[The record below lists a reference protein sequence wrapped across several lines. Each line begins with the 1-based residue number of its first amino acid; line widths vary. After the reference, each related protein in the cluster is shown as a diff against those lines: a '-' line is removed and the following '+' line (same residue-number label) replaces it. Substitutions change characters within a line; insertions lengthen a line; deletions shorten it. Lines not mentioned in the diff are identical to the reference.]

1 MSNDAGEP
9 TTNGIVNTGNKL
21 TEEELEYIAA
31 VRAGA
36 QFHLPNAKLRELAA
50 KCQVPPEWYE
60 TEEEKP
66 F

>member
-1 MSNDAGEP
+1 MPKDAEEP
-9 TTNGIVNTGNKL
+9 KTNGIVTPESKL

-31 VRAGA
+31 LHGAG
-36 QFHLPNAKLRELAA
+36 FHLPNAKLRDLAA

>member
-1 MSNDAGEP
+1 MSNDAEEP
-9 TTNGIVNTGNKL
+9 KTNGIVTPGSKL

-31 VRAGA
+31 LRAGA
-36 QFHLPNAKLRELAA
+36 GFHLPNAKLRALAA